1 MGFFRKVAFGALC
14 VALSACTLS
23 GCGDG
28 LESSSLPKPEPKGT
42 IVPTVYNVEEIVDA
56 DETEAGSIDAW
67 TKEVFT
73 SMGGNTA
80 RFGRYKRG
88 KTCKLYLRV

>member
-67 TKEVFT
+67 TKEVF
-73 SMGGNTA
+73 SHDCCRA
-80 RFGRYKRG
+80 RSCASNCRMEYSK
-88 KTCKLYLRV
+88 CKI